1 MLDDVTILSGEM
13 ATGRRLVQLP
23 ASAGTVRAVLNDEGE
38 VTCTIPLRAE
48 GVRDRTREVLAAVE
62 PWRTFLAFQAGERLV
77 EAGPVVAHEYDDRTG
92 EVAVKAV
99 GMFGLMRHRLVINA
113 GASQV
118 QKSSLNYSGLS
129 LGTIG
134 KRIVQRSLQNPGGD
148 LPLVLPADVAGDH
161 VRNYPGYEFATVA
174 QRLADLSDVEGG
186 PEFAFEPRFT
196 TDRLGVEWVMRA
208 GTDTDPL
215 LHQIGDAWVW
225 DLTTASAL
233 AGLSVT
239 RDGANRTNSV
249 YVTGQGMDESIKV
262 ARAATSAE
270 WSRGYPLL
278 EAAYSHSTVT
288 RQSTLDR
295 HATAYRQQGS
305 RPWATWRLTVMR
317 DTYPS
322 LAQYRCGDWV
332 AVHVADHP
340 YLADGVYRSRIAAL
354 TASLASP
361 TVTLDLVPTLDR
373 R

>member
-13 ATGRRLVQLP
+13 ATGRRLAQLP
-23 ASAGTVRAVLNDEGE
+23 ASAGTVRAVLNDAGE

-48 GVRDRTREVLAAVE
+48 GVRDRTHEVLAAVE

-113 GASQV
+113 DASQV

-161 VRNYPGYEFATVA
+161 VRNYPGHEFATVA
-174 QRLADLSDVEGG
+174 QRLADLSAVEGG

-225 DLTTASAL
+225 DLTTAGAL

-239 RDGANRTNSV
+239 RDGSSRVNSV
-249 YVTGQGMDESIKV
+249 YVTGQGMDEAILTASKSD
-262 ARAATSAE
+262 SAE
-270 WSRGYPLL
+270 WARGYPLL
-278 EAAYSHSTVT
+278 EGAFSRSTVGRQTTLNAWPAAY
-288 RQSTLDR
+288 L
-295 HATAYRQQGS
+295 QQGS
-305 RPWATWRLTVMR
+305 RPWTTWRLDVLR
-317 DTYPS
+317 DAYPT
-322 LAQYRCGDWV
+322 LAEYRPGDWAV
-332 AVHVADHP
+332 VHVAGHP
-340 YLADGVYRSRIAAL
+340 YMPDGPYRSRIGSVS
-354 TASLASP
+354 ASMESE
-361 TVTLDLVPTLDR
+361 TVSLELVPTLEWR
-373 R
+373 